1 MQLYRKDIYEL
12 IYGIFEDKKVI
23 NFLDKHLNGI
33 DLQNHIEDHIT
44 D

>member
-1 MQLYRKDIYEL
+1 MQSKRKDRDEPIYE
-12 IYGIFEDKKVI
+12 IFEDKKVI